1 MSYLHVIGNIAFILV
16 ALSFMVK
23 DMLWLRALSI
33 MASTCSIFYNSNV
46 AATPL
51 WVPISWNMF
60 FMSLNVYHIVNIIR
74 GNRSI
79 HLNEKE
85 KELFSLAFSN
95 LSLMEFSKLMKI
107 ANWKVIA
114 PEVTIIEEN
123 QPMTELLMI
132 YNGDVEVIVASK
144 KVNEL
149 KDGQYV
155 GEMSFLSDGV
165 ASATVKTKRQTEIV
179 TWGQKELKDLMK
191 RNPSIIYSLQA
202 SMGEQMAKSLKAKNY
217 HDTKDT
223 HSS

>member
-1 MSYLHVIGNIAFILV
+1 MSAIIFQSLRKLLIDRDADIEFEKQVQHY
-16 ALSFMVK
+16 K
-23 DMLWLRALSI
+23 DFWKKHGFQDGIYKVETSI
-33 MASTCSIFYNSNV
+33 
-46 AATPL
+46 
-51 WVPISWNMF
+51 
-60 FMSLNVYHIVNIIR
+60 
-74 GNRSI
+74 
-79 HLNEKE
+79 
-85 KELFSLAFSN
+85 
-95 LSLMEFSKLMKI
+95 
-107 ANWKVIA
+107 
-114 PEVTIIEEN
+114 
-123 QPMTELLMI
+123 
-132 YNGDVEVIVASK
+132 

-217 HDTKDT
+217 HDTKDA